1 MEKVV
6 NLNFN
11 NDYSIL
17 GYVEEAV
24 VEVVSKTNVIFSFKN
39 QNEAILFNKN
49 LETVENRYNQ
59 LFNSD
64 YKFIALSIDEWDA
77 EKKKFINSKNKH
89 YEYLNENDIINNE
102 LNSKAKSIADDVFGE
117 NLIEME

>member
-1 MEKVV
+1 MKFCVKVETDIKTGKT
-6 NLNFN
+6 
-11 NDYSIL
+11 DYRF
-17 GYVEEAV
+17 GG
-24 VEVVSKTNVIFSFKN
+24 K
-39 QNEAILFNKN
+39 NEAILFNEN

-59 LFNSD
+59 QFNSD
-64 YKFIALSIDEWDA
+64 YKFIALSIDEWNA